1 MVRLCRG
8 RVARSHHATSQGP
21 LAFAALLA
29 LLGWSFDAH
38 GAGALTTVAPVIAH
52 DVGVVPAN
60 AIVVASPVSS
70 DVAAPRGDELA
81 ARIAMLVA
89 GKLGGTAHAHPQAAS
104 LAVARAVAAKGG
116 ALVFLQVDIARGELR
131 VTADL
136 YPVMSN
142 AWDRVRAPAPAPRA
156 HAFASAPIDAEL
168 RTFLAPIVLEQAH
181 VHKAKHDRGEVLAA
195 ACGDIDGDGGM
206 DLAIVSRASVA
217 WGHLRGGRF
226 VVAHEAPWSALALRA
241 PVPFRE
247 PLGTAA
253 IIAAGLY
260 VGSTDRGGVALSRD
274 LRGAAPLPGMPVSAP
289 LGIACIRANPALLAF
304 DGPAA
309 ACSDALA
316 PFGIEAPAP
325 RYDAFAA
332 YELVA
337 RDGSSRLAVAARD
350 PAGVVHVRIDG
361 VPAPATLEGVGTPI
375 ALGDLDQDGE
385 LEVVTTADTGDDAI
399 VVSSLHGGD
408 LRQRLRLAAPAGVRS
423 LSVCPAE
430 DRATPALVAVVGS
443 EVWVV
448 R

>member
-1 MVRLCRG
+1 MACSG
-8 RVARSHHATSQGP
+8 RATRQRR

-29 LLGWSFDAH
+29 LLGWSFEAD
-38 GAGALTTVAPVIAH
+38 GAGALTTVAPLIAH

-253 IIAAGLY
+253 IAAGLY

-289 LGIACIRANPALLAF
+289 LGVACIRTNPAILAF

-316 PFGIEAPAP
+316 PFGIEPPAP

-332 YELVA
+332 YELVG
-337 RDGSSRLAVAARD
+337 RDGSSRLTVAARD
-350 PAGVVHVRIDG
+350 PGGVVHVRIDG
-361 VPAPATLEGVGTPI
+361 VPGAATLEGVGAPI

-385 LEVVTTADTGDDAI
+385 LEVVTTTDSGDDAI

-430 DRATPALVAVVGS
+430 DRATPALIAVVGS